1 MTLASLVAQYG
12 LPAVFVGCLF
22 EGETVLVVA
31 AAAAHLGYLSLP
43 EVIGVA
49 AAGGFAGDQIAFAAG
64 RRAGPALLR
73 RWPALARR
81 VATARERLG
90 QHDAWVIL
98 GMRFAIGMRLALPVA
113 LGTSGISPVRFAAL
127 NAVGALAWATLFG
140 VVGYTFGAAL
150 VSGLKR
156 FGHDVEIALAVVAVV
171 GLAWVAL
178 RRRRSRPRSDRG

>member
-1 MTLASLVAQYG
+1 M
-12 LPAVFVGCLF
+12 
-22 EGETVLVVA
+22 LVVA

-49 AAGGFAGDQIAFAAG
+49 ALGGFAGDQIAFAAG

-90 QHDAWVIL
+90 RHDAWVIL

-113 LGTSGISPVRFAAL
+113 LGTSGIPPVRFAAL

-150 VSGLKR
+150 ASGLKR
-156 FGHDVEIALAVVAVV
+156 FGHDVEIAIAVVAVAA
-171 GLAWVAL
+171 LAWVAL
-178 RRRRSRPRSDRG
+178 RRFRRARDDRG